1 MRNLKCLGKSW
12 FTFSFKT
19 QFFCR
24 LRDLQNLFL
33 LDPRLLNATIY
44 HFSANY
50 IVITGRSVPVVD
62 TDKIFLKDLVLAFN
76 NGSPYYTYYT
86 IYHNILYIWK
96 QFFFAKKRRRIYTWM
111 LNVSF
116 NHTVV
121 ILHEW
126 KDSDICRVLS
136 FDCSRRAQVIHAK
149 TTVHVSRITKRIHT
163 VVVAPL
169 AIGVVIVAKVSTHKN
184 SNSNNY
190 KFFLKFS

>member
-1 MRNLKCLGKSW
+1 MFFQVFTSHGQIASLECYSIFRLSCAIISSTHENLKCLGKSW
-12 FTFSFKT
+12 FAFSFKT

-33 LDPRLLNATIY
+33 LDPRLLNAIL
-44 HFSANY
+44 HINY
-50 IVITGRSVPVVD
+50 
-62 TDKIFLKDLVLAFN
+62 
-76 NGSPYYTYYT
+76 
-86 IYHNILYIWK
+86 
-96 QFFFAKKRRRIYTWM
+96 KKRRRIYLWM

-136 FDCSRRAQVIHAK
+136 FDCSPRAQVIHAK

-169 AIGVVIVAKVSTHKN
+169 AIGVVIVAKVSINKN
-184 SNSNNY
+184 NNSNNY

>member
-1 MRNLKCLGKSW
+1 MFFHVFTSHGQIASMECYSIFRLSCAIISSTHENLKCLGKSW
-12 FTFSFKT
+12 FAFSFKT

-33 LDPRLLNATIY
+33 LDPRLLNA
-44 HFSANY
+44 
-50 IVITGRSVPVVD
+50 
-62 TDKIFLKDLVLAFN
+62 
-76 NGSPYYTYYT
+76 
-86 IYHNILYIWK
+86 ILHIWK
-96 QFFFAKKRRRIYTWM
+96 QFFFAKKRRRIYLWM

-169 AIGVVIVAKVSTHKN
+169 AIGVVIVAKVSINKN
-184 SNSNNY
+184 NNSNNQN
-190 KFFLKFS
+190 FFLKFS

>member
-12 FTFSFKT
+12 FAFSFFSKHNFFVAFAIYKT
-19 QFFCR
+19 CFFS
-24 LRDLQNLFL
+24 
-33 LDPRLLNATIY
+33 I
-44 HFSANY
+44 
-50 IVITGRSVPVVD
+50 PVFW
-62 TDKIFLKDLVLAFN
+62 T
-76 NGSPYYTYYT
+76 PYY
-86 IYHNILYIWK
+86 ISESS
-96 QFFFAKKRRRIYTWM
+96 FFFAKKRRRIYTWM

-169 AIGVVIVAKVSTHKN
+169 AIGVVIVAKVSINKN
-184 SNSNNY
+184 NNSNNY
-190 KFFLKFS
+190 KFFLKFSWNKMPHFTLNSLKGYNKPYCKGNNEI